1 MDGRSRI
8 AWNLRRIRAA
18 KRISQE
24 SLSLDAG
31 VDRGTISEIET
42 QKFNPSVDL
51 LDRLA
56 SALGVDI
63 AEFLLVPPDGS
74 ERPKSL
80 RAGRKAGK

>member
-8 AWNLRRIRAA
+8 AWNLRRIRTA

-24 SLSLDAG
+24 TLALDAE

-42 QKFNPSVDL
+42 HKFNPTVDL

-56 SALGVDI
+56 SALAVDV
-63 AEFLLVPPDGS
+63 AEFLLIPPDGS
-74 ERPKSL
+74 DSPKSL

>member
-1 MDGRSRI
+1 MDGRTRI

-24 SLSLDAG
+24 NLALDAG

-42 QKFNPSVDL
+42 RKFNPSIDL

-56 SALGVDI
+56 TALTVDVG
-63 AEFLLVPPDGS
+63 EFLLVPADGS
-74 ERPKSL
+74 EKPKSL